1 MEYRGWNSFLA
12 AQFTPSLASLFLKA
26 DRRAQ
31 KIGFTGG
38 RGAYGLE
45 KMSVPNLA

>member
-12 AQFTPSLASLFLKA
+12 AQFTPSLASPFLKA

-38 RGAYGLE
+38 CMVWRKCLFQI
-45 KMSVPNLA
+45 